1 MDFASDCK
9 RCEECEELSK
19 RVSGLWDGVDENG
32 NDVSGCFYVC
42 DNEECAIKQERD
54 RKISEKKSE
63 WLRTIEQNKAAGTD
77 AKVLRR
83 ARIKADCTLR
93 TAAKLVGISPSEYS
107 AMECERKAIPI
118 NIFQYMMLIF
128 TLIQELREN
137 RRKK

>member
-32 NDVSGCFYVC
+32 NDVSGCFYMC

-54 RKISEKKSE
+54 RKISEGKSE
-63 WLRTIEQNKAAGTD
+63 RLRTIEQNEAAGTD
-77 AKVLRR
+77 AGKLRKMRR
-83 ARIKADCTLR
+83 AANCTLR
-93 TAAKLVGISPSEYS
+93 TAAEIAGISVGEYS

-128 TLIQELREN
+128 TLVQELREN